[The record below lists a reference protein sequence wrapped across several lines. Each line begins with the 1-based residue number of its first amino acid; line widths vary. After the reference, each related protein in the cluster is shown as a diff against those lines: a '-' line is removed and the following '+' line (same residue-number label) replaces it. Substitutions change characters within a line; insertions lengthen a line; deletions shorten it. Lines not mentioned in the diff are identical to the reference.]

1 MNCHYTRIL
10 LEMAAMADLVS
21 TDAGRGGRPSLLY
34 MFFEVSADSAEV

>member
-21 TDAGRGGRPSLLY
+21 MDTGCGGRLLY

>member
-10 LEMAAMADLVS
+10 LEMAAMTDLVS